1 MMKVSD
7 IMVADVAS
15 VASEDP
21 VAKAFSVMIDRSIN
35 QLPLVDED
43 GRYSGMVFAKHLLS
57 SSAPPTSKL
66 KSYAV
71 KTQAL
76 RPDEDVEKAAKMV
89 LGSGNRALP
98 VVGNGGRLAGIVSE
112 TDIAQTADFGHA
124 TVDEV
129 MSGAIVIEEDTP
141 LADAM
146 SKMRRYNISRLPV
159 INNKGLLRGVVNILD
174 AASIVATPKER
185 TSKSAAIT
193 GSKSR
198 VQGDV
203 KVKDIMRRAVS
214 VERGTRMNEL
224 AEHFKRSEEVVVVG
238 DGRPMGIV
246 TPKDALELVLPKKDG
261 PAIHMAHLED
271 DRDRREIEDQLLRFV
286 KKIQGKLGDIQSV
299 VVYADKHK
307 TRKYSVRC
315 RLITAKG
322 VVNAKAVGYD
332 PLSASKELIEK
343 LDRQIK
349 TEHTQ
354 KVKGRQHRETARKVE
369 AEEEV

>member
-1 MMKVSD
+1 MKVSD

-15 VASEDP
+15 AAPDDV

-35 QLPLVDED
+35 QLPIVDGD
-43 GRYSGMVFAKHLLS
+43 GRYDGMVFAKHLIS
-57 SSAPPTSKL
+57 SAAPPTSKL
-66 KSYAV
+66 KNYVV
-71 KTQAL
+71 KTQTL
-76 RPDEDVEKAAKMV
+76 SPDQDVEKAASMV

-98 VVGNGGRLAGIVSE
+98 VVGSNGKLAGIVSE

-129 MSGAIVIEEDTP
+129 MSGAIVIEEGTS

-159 INNKGLLRGVVNILD
+159 ISDKGVLRGVINILD
-174 AASIVATPKER
+174 AASIISNPKER
-185 TSKSAAIT
+185 TSKSASIS
-193 GSKSR
+193 GGKSR

-214 VERGTRMNEL
+214 VERGTKMNDL
-224 AEHFKRSEEVVVVG
+224 SEHFKRNEEVVVVG
-238 DGRPMGIV
+238 DGRPMGIL

-261 PAIHMAHLED
+261 PAIHMAHLEGD
-271 DRDRREIEDQLLRFV
+271 GDRREIEEQLLKFV

-315 RLITAKG
+315 RLITARG
-322 VVNAKAVGYD
+322 VINAKAVGYD
-332 PLSASKELIEK
+332 PLSASKELIQK

-349 TEHTQ
+349 AEHTQ
-354 KVKGRQHRETARKVE
+354 KVKGRQHRETSRK
-369 AEEEV
+369 EEVQEEP

>member
-1 MMKVSD
+1 MKISD
-7 IMVADVAS
+7 IMVSKVAS
-15 VASEDP
+15 LAADDP
-21 VAKAFSVMIDRSIN
+21 VAKAFSVMIDRSIH
-35 QLPLVDED
+35 QLPIIDD
-43 GRYSGMVFAKHLLS
+43 GGRYAGMVFAKSLLS
-57 SSAPPTSKL
+57 SNPPSSSKL

-76 RPDEDVEKAAKMV
+76 RPDEDVEIAAKMV

-98 VVGNGGRLAGIVSE
+98 VVENNGKLTGIVSE

-124 TVDEV
+124 IVDEV
-129 MSGAIVIEEDTP
+129 MSGAIVIEEDTT

-159 INNKGLLRGVVNILD
+159 INKNGILRGVINILD
-174 AASIVATPKER
+174 AASITANPKER
-185 TSKSAAIT
+185 TSKSAAIS
-193 GSKSR
+193 GDKSK

-203 KVKDIMRRAVS
+203 KVKDIMRKAVS
-214 VERGTRMNEL
+214 VERGTKMNEL
-224 AEHFKRSEEVVVVG
+224 IEHFKRNEEIVVVG

-271 DRDRREIEDQLLRFV
+271 AGDKREIEEQLAKFV
-286 KKIQGKLGDIQSV
+286 KKIQGKLGDVQSV
-299 VVYADKHK
+299 IVYADKHK
-307 TRKYSVRC
+307 TRKYSIRC
-315 RLITAKG
+315 RLITANG
-322 VVNAKAVGYD
+322 VINAKAVGYD
-332 PLSASKELIEK
+332 TISAAKELIEK

-354 KVKGRQHRETARKVE
+354 KVKGRQHRETARKAE
-369 AEEEV
+369 SAEE

>member
-1 MMKVSD
+1 
-7 IMVADVAS
+7 
-15 VASEDP
+15 
-21 VAKAFSVMIDRSIN
+21 MIDRSIN
-35 QLPLVDED
+35 QLPLVDEG
-43 GRYSGMVFAKHLLS
+43 GRYAGMVFAKHLLS
-57 SSAPPTSKL
+57 SGAPPTSKL

-76 RPDEDVEKAAKMV
+76 SPDEDVEKAARMV

-98 VVGNGGRLAGIVSE
+98 VVENNGRLAGIVSE

-159 INNKGLLRGVVNILD
+159 IDKKGVLRGVVNILD
-174 AASIVATPKER
+174 VASILATPKER

-214 VERGTRMNEL
+214 VERGTKMNDL
-224 AEHFKRSEEVVVVG
+224 SEHFKSNEEIVVVG

-246 TPKDALELVLPKKDG
+246 TPKDALELILPQKRDG
-261 PAIHMAHLED
+261 PAIHMAHLEGD
-271 DRDRREIEDQLLRFV
+271 SDRREIEEQLAKFV
-286 KKIQGKLGDIQSV
+286 KKIQGRLGDIQSV

-315 RLITAKG
+315 RLMTAKG
-322 VVNAKAVGYD
+322 VINAKAVGYD

-354 KVKGRQHRETARKVE
+354 KVKGRQHRESARK

>member
-1 MMKVSD
+1 MKVSD

-15 VASEDP
+15 VASEDT
-21 VAKAFSVMIDRSIN
+21 VAKAFSVMIDRSVN
-35 QLPLVDED
+35 QLPLVDEG
-43 GRYSGMVFAKHLLS
+43 GRYAGMVFAKHLLS
-57 SSAPPTSKL
+57 SSAQPTSKL
-66 KSYAV
+66 KGHAV
-71 KTQAL
+71 STQAL
-76 RPDEDVEKAAKMV
+76 RPDDDVEKAAKMV

-98 VVGNGGRLAGIVSE
+98 VVESNGRLVGIVSE

-129 MSGAIVIEEDTP
+129 MSGAIVIEEGTS

-159 INNKGLLRGVVNILD
+159 ISEKGVLRGVINILD
-174 AASIVATPKER
+174 AASIAATPKER
-185 TSKSAAIT
+185 TSRSAGISGAKS
-193 GSKSR
+193 K

-214 VERGTRMNEL
+214 VERGTKMNDL
-224 AEHFKRSEEVVVVG
+224 SEHFKRNEEIVIVG

-246 TPKDALELVLPKKDG
+246 TPKDALELILPKNDG

-271 DRDRREIEDQLLRFV
+271 DRDRREIEGHLARFI

-315 RLITAKG
+315 RLMTARG
-322 VVNAKAVGYD
+322 VINAKAVGYD
-332 PLSASKELIEK
+332 PTSAAKELVEK

-349 TEHTQ
+349 SEHTL
-354 KVKGRQHRETARKVE
+354 KVKAREHRESARKG
-369 AEEEV
+369 EEM

>member
-1 MMKVSD
+1 MKVSD

-15 VASEDP
+15 IAPDDA
-21 VAKAFSVMIDRSIN
+21 VAKALSVMIDRSIN
-35 QLPLVDED
+35 QLPIVDEG
-43 GRYSGMVFAKHLLS
+43 GRYAGMVFAKHLIS
-57 SSAPPTSKL
+57 AGAPPASKL

-76 RPDEDVEKAAKMV
+76 SPDQDVEKAASMV

-98 VVGNGGRLAGIVSE
+98 VVESNGRLAGIVSE

-129 MSGAIVIEEDTP
+129 MSGAVVIEEGTS

-159 INNKGLLRGVVNILD
+159 ISEKGVLRGVVSILD
-174 AASIVATPKER
+174 AASIVANPKER
-185 TSKSAAIT
+185 TSKSAAIS
-193 GSKSR
+193 GGKSS

-203 KVKDIMRRAVS
+203 KVKDIMRKAVS
-214 VERGTRMNEL
+214 VERGTKMNEL
-224 AEHFKRSEEVVVVG
+224 SEHFRRNEEVVVVG

-246 TPKDALELVLPKKDG
+246 TPKDALELVLPTKDG
-261 PAIHMAHLED
+261 PAIHMAHLEGES
-271 DRDRREIEDQLLRFV
+271 DRREIEQQLSKFV

-315 RLITAKG
+315 RLLTARG
-322 VVNAKAVGYD
+322 VINAKAVGYD
-332 PLSASKELIEK
+332 PVSASKELIEK

-349 TEHTQ
+349 AEHTQ
-354 KVKGRQHRETARKVE
+354 KVKGRQHRETARK
-369 AEEEV
+369 AEEE